1 MQILKEDCPKEE
13 GNDRSLPYTAYVI
26 EYKDKDGGL
35 HYDISISDST
45 VDIFDHYYDKFKK
58 DFEDYSNQK
67 GGRIQN
73 YGTIQQ
79 TNRKKNPEREEED
92 KVDYEQPHI

>member
-45 VDIFDHYYDKFKK
+45 VDIFDSKLKYCTFKALVQTK
-58 DFEDYSNQK
+58 DLFWTSTVCVCVCV
-67 GGRIQN
+67 RACL
-73 YGTIQQ
+73 
-79 TNRKKNPEREEED
+79 RVFVCRW
-92 KVDYEQPHI
+92 

>member
-13 GNDRSLPYTAYVI
+13 GNDRSLPYTAYVV

-58 DFEDYSNQK
+58 DFVRLFQSE
-67 GGRIQN
+67 GRAN
-73 YGTIQQ
+73 PKLW
-79 TNRKKNPEREEED
+79 NNPADKPKEEPRKR
-92 KVDYEQPHI
+92 